1 MLEKCNNARER
12 WGGVSEIIDNWL
24 DERQELIKSFVALP
38 SSVVGEDL
46 NNRLGQFCGLLV
58 DYLSSGHFEV
68 YEQLLREGHEFND
81 GSVESARGI
90 LPLIQ
95 DTTDAALDFNDDY
108 NAFNQPTVA
117 QIREFGLR
125 LSKLGEA
132 LEERF
137 RLEDKMISVLHDAHR
152 EQVTE
157 S

>member
-1 MLEKCNNARER
+1 MLEKCKNAQER

-24 DERQELIKSFVALP
+24 DERQELIKTFVALP
-38 SSVVGEDL
+38 SAVVGEDL
-46 NNRLGQFCGLLV
+46 NNRLSQFCGLLV

-81 GSVESARGI
+81 GSVESAKDI

-108 NAFNQPTVA
+108 DAFEKPTVA

-125 LSKLGEA
+125 LSKLGES

-137 RLEDKMISVLHDAHR
+137 RLEDEMIAVLHDAHR
-152 EQVTE
+152 EQVIE